1 MVAGNALIAT
11 SCLSAFIGA
20 SLVARYAFG
29 SAFTYSR
36 SHRLQ
41 QRLGA
46 GARLRILQVGIPSL
60 MPLVRQLLTWLQVQR
75 YVNRLC
81 IALEQKGIL
90 AQPQGVVSFLVLACC
105 VLIVLGALLQ
115 RIALGFLAAASLVF
129 FAGAWADR
137 VQELYAQHMRGA
149 LPDALSAMSS
159 CFGAG
164 FTLLQTFSHLEQEIR
179 GPLALLFGNAARL
192 LKAGA
197 SPGQALARI
206 RDDGGIPELS
216 FISVALAVQHQTG
229 GSMQHVLNATRESL
243 KEELELAQSLRV
255 HTAQGKLSARVVVG
269 VTIGLVAAMMLV
281 SRDFLRPFLESS
293 AGMVMLALAI
303 SMQVAGI
310 IAVRRLLNVELN

>member
-1 MVAGNALIAT
+1 MVAGNVLIAT

-20 SLVARYAFG
+20 SLVAWYAFG

-36 SHRLQ
+36 SQRLQ
-41 QRLGA
+41 QRLGT
-46 GARLRILQVGIPSL
+46 GARLRILQAGVPSL
-60 MPLVRQLLTWLQVQR
+60 MPLVRQLLTWPPVQG
-75 YVNRLC
+75 YVHRLC
-81 IALEQKGIL
+81 VALEQKGIL
-90 AQPQGVVSFLVLACC
+90 AQAQGVVSFLVLVCC
-105 VLIVLGALLQ
+105 VLIVMGALIQ
-115 RIALGFLAAASLVF
+115 RIALGILAAGSLVF

-137 VQELYAQHMRGA
+137 EQELYAQHMRDA

-197 SPGQALARI
+197 SPLQALARM

-216 FISVALAVQHQTG
+216 FVSVALAVQHQTG
-229 GSMQHVLNATRESL
+229 GSMQYVLNATRESL

-269 VTIGLVAAMMLV
+269 VTIGLMAAMMLI

-293 AGMVMLALAI
+293 AGMAMLVLAI

-310 IAVRRLLNVELN
+310 VAVRRLLNVELG